1 MGRAVVSIVHPLTT
15 QLLAKLKAEDL
26 PSATR
31 SQVPPLETQPVPDVS
46 VQSRAHQR

>member
-1 MGRAVVSIVHPLTT
+1 MGRAVVSIAHPLTA

-31 SQVPPLETQPVPDVS
+31 SQVPALETQPVPDVS